1 MKRQFLT
8 YEISLK
14 LKELG
19 FDEPC
24 LMYYYKDDENK
35 LHSNISTSSL
45 YGAMISEEGLNT
57 ERQIKAPLRQQT
69 IDWFREK
76 HNIHII
82 VSGRLVNDPKKK
94 TYKWEVYGDF
104 EEEPGKLYEGL
115 NKDYYTAY
123 NEAILKAIE
132 LIKTK

>member
-1 MKRQFLT
+1 MKEQFVT

-19 FDEPC
+19 FDEEVIATFDT
-24 LMYYYKDDENK
+24 YENNELK
-35 LHSNISTSSL
+35 IFAFSVPNKGIF
-45 YGAMISEEGLNT
+45 EEGFKKGWC
-57 ERQIKAPLRQQT
+57 IKAPLYQQVT
-69 IDWFREK
+69 DWFREK
-76 HNIHII
+76 HNIHIV

>member
-1 MKRQFLT
+1 MKIFKQLKKLGYNHYVNLT
-8 YEISLK
+8 IE
-14 LKELG
+14 EL
-19 FDEPC
+19 DTLSSNNIKKRIEYC
-24 LMYYYKDDENK
+24 LV
-35 LHSNISTSSL
+35 T
-45 YGAMISEEGLNT
+45 
-57 ERQIKAPLRQQT
+57 
-69 IDWFREK
+69 DWFREK

-104 EEEPGKLYEGL
+104 EEEPGKLYAGL
-115 NKDYYTAY
+115 DKDYYTAY

>member
-1 MKRQFLT
+1 MKEQFVT

-19 FDEPC
+19 FDEEVIATFDT
-24 LMYYYKDDENK
+24 YENNELK
-35 LHSNISTSSL
+35 IFAFSVPNKGIF
-45 YGAMISEEGLNT
+45 EEGFKKGWC
-57 ERQIKAPLRQQT
+57 IKAPLYQQVT
-69 IDWFREK
+69 DWFREK
-76 HNIHII
+76 HNIHIV

-104 EEEPGKLYEGL
+104 EEEPGKLYAGL
-115 NKDYYTAY
+115 DKDYYTAY